1 MASTYRFLLFMKL
14 YTVRLLTSKIFA
26 IEAIGIFFFRRVR
39 ISSSFP
45 DSFTLFDRLPLGLP
59 NLLLSKPAY
68 PELIQSKCTAK
79 EINYHMMESHNKVS
93 FSNEI
98 KATLKGDGF
107 DSVAQEILS
116 LS

>member
-1 MASTYRFLLFMKL
+1 
-14 YTVRLLTSKIFA
+14 
-26 IEAIGIFFFRRVR
+26 
-39 ISSSFP
+39 
-45 DSFTLFDRLPLGLP
+45 
-59 NLLLSKPAY
+59 
-68 PELIQSKCTAK
+68 
-79 EINYHMMESHNKVS
+79 MMESHNKVS